1 MANTNTTIQ
10 FDDDVDQIRRARSRD
25 PATTTGTDFNDGIV
39 FSRTVSMGPRTL
51 SMGRRTL
58 SRGRST
64 EPSALR
70 HAKSLDPEDP
80 EESGLNRPGDYKQKQ
95 IFKGSQLFFLA
106 YQSIGVIYGDIGTS
120 PLYVFSSVFGNTPP
134 ARDDLI
140 GVLSLII
147 WSLIMMVTL
156 KYILIILHADNQG
169 E

>member
-1 MANTNTTIQ
+1 MLT
-10 FDDDVDQIRRARSRD
+10 RD
-25 PATTTGTDFNDGIV
+25 GQV

-169 E
+169 EGKQPPHERCAASAD